1 MVTRT
6 DNEFDKEETN
16 VYNEEESNSSGTR
29 HAHFVE
35 VSRALERER
44 VKRQRTGRV
53 N

>member
-29 HAHFVE
+29 HAHFVK
-35 VSRALERER
+35 VRSALERER
-44 VKRQRTGRV
+44 VKRRPTG
-53 N
+53 